1 MVGCTNVG
9 KSTFINRIIK
19 EVTGEGDVIT
29 TSHFPGTTL
38 DIIEI
43 PLDDGKCVNG
53 FTRNHQSPSNGSF
66 C

>member
-1 MVGCTNVG
+1 MKNTEKARMSILSAVQMLENQHLL
-9 KSTFINRIIK
+9 IALLK

-43 PLDDGKCVNG
+43 PLSDGKV
-53 FTRNHQSPSNGSF
+53 H
-66 C
+66 